1 MEEEGE
7 LLHASS
13 VGDGDI
19 SWENDS
25 MNMNIP
31 LPLNMGEGVSII
43 PSHMHIV
50 EEEETYRGDLIPSH
64 DLSLDVDVQHLTAW
78 ACM

>member
-13 VGDGDI
+13 VGGGGDI

-64 DLSLDVDVQHLTAW
+64 DLSLESSISRS
-78 ACM
+78 